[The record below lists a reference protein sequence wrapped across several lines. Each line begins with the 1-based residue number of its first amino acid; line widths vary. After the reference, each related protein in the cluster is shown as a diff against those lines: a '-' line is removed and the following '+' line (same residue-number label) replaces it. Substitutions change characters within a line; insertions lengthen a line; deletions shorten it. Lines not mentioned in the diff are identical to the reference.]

1 MSVYDGVTTA
11 RMVRGHVETV
21 LYGGKRH
28 DLEDRAAGL
37 IKLLLT
43 MEQVLESDGSIA
55 DLIMEAVIHAYDS
68 TEDHDRNLE
77 AFIAQ
82 TRRQAAKELAKAKKG

>member
-1 MSVYDGVTTA
+1 MSMYDGITTA
-11 RMVRGHVETV
+11 RMVRKHVKAV
-21 LYGGKRH
+21 LYGGKGH

-43 MEQVLESDGSIA
+43 MEQVLETDGSIA
-55 DLIMEAVIHAYDS
+55 DLIMEAVIHTYDS